1 MKKIAARIVIAVGV
15 LACLPFVG
23 LWVLLGMEGYPTPT
37 AVRNFLCRE
46 GQIRIELPQGHK
58 ITDLKFD
65 GDDLESISIDG
76 SSAVIRVGYTCA
88 HIELAYSGSQ
98 GSGLIVF
105 SEVKKFNNWNRLTF
119 RASPAAD
126 LTFSF
131 RIDENGVRRT
141 APQYGIEQQTTEQA
155 APSDGDKPS
164 N

>member
-1 MKKIAARIVIAVGV
+1 MKKIVARILIAVGL

-37 AVRNFLCRE
+37 AVRNFLYRE
-46 GQIRIELPQGHK
+46 GQIRIELPQGYE

-65 GDDLESISIDG
+65 GDDLESIKIDG

-88 HIELAYSGSQ
+88 HIELAYAGSQ
-98 GSGLIVF
+98 GSGNIVF

-119 RASPAAD
+119 RATPAANQS
-126 LTFSF
+126 FAF

-141 APQYGIEQQTTEQA
+141 AAQYAIEQQTTEQA
-155 APSDGDKPS
+155 GSS
-164 N
+164 NGG